1 MHTKNK
7 AMLIPRNYVLNDS
20 IVIKSDGEK
29 VIVKTGLKDYQKIEI
44 VSGISAN
51 DELIKPS
58 E

>member
-1 MHTKNK
+1 MPNS
-7 AMLIPRNYVLNDS
+7 LYVLNDS